1 MFMAYNSIAVITRQ
15 KMNGLGEHWG
25 VRLPDGSVAHYT
37 AENDLQIVPY
47 AGFAQGREV
56 KTVRE
61 VPAER
66 AHEVYQR
73 LGQIYRNPRPYHLTD
88 WNCESFANWLI
99 GEQPVSQQV
108 GGWAIFALVGFAIAA
123 ARA

>member
-1 MFMAYNSIAVITRQ
+1 MPNNSIAVITRQ

-37 AENDLQIVPY
+37 AENHFQIVPY
-47 AGFAQGREV
+47 AGFAQGRKV

-61 VPAER
+61 VPVER
-66 AHEVYQR
+66 AHEVYRR
-73 LGQIYRNPRPYHLTD
+73 LDQIYRNPRPYHLTD
-88 WNCESFANWLI
+88 WNCESFANWLT

-108 GGWAIFALVGFAIAA
+108 GGWAIFALAAGFAIVA